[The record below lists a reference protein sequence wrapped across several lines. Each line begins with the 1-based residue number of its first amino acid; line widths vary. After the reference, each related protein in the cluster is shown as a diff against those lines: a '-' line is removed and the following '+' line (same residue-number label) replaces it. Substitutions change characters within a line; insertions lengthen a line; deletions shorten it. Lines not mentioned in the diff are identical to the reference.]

1 MYARRKVSLF
11 VLRDRSGRV
20 LLQHRD
26 KDAPFLADYWAFFG
40 GGINKN
46 ETPSEAVKR
55 EAEEELGIKLGD
67 LKFFK
72 KYEFQEEDG
81 LYEKF
86 VFIASLKN
94 SPKNLKEQQ
103 QEGKNLG
110 VFSFEELKNLKIS
123 DNDMIIL
130 KDIFIN

>member
-1 MYARRKVSLF
+1 MYARKVCLF

-26 KDAPFLADYWAFFG
+26 KDAPFLADCWAFFG
-40 GGINKN
+40 GEINKN

-55 EAEEELGIKLGD
+55 EAEEELGIKLRD
-67 LKFFK
+67 FEFFK
-72 KYEFQEEDG
+72 KYEFQEEAG
-81 LYEKF
+81 IWEKF
-86 VFIASLKN
+86 VFIAPLKN

-103 QEGKNLG
+103 QEGKDLG